1 MKAEI
6 FGLFLQ
12 VCALN
17 GACEYV
23 PQGWVYP
30 DEANCLADMRQQRL
44 QAPQYECFPIEGIL
58 EQPAG
63 FDHAG

>member
-12 VCALN
+12 VCLLN
-17 GACEYV
+17 GECSYV
-23 PQGWVYP
+23 PQGWIYP
-30 DEANCLADMRQQRL
+30 DQANCLADMRQQGFR
-44 QAPQYECFPIEGIL
+44 APQYECFPIEGIL

-63 FDHAG
+63 FDNAG